1 MQHELDCSGVVTAA
15 PWAERSPRGPVLRND
30 RPIRQN
36 AELDENCG
44 EFSLEPAEEEQG
56 IRLRKCP
63 GALAVTGRG
72 GERDTSL
79 GKADPLP
86 QL

>member
-1 MQHELDCSGVVTAA
+1 M
-15 PWAERSPRGPVLRND
+15 LRND
-30 RPIRQN
+30 RPIRQK

-63 GALAVTGRG
+63 RALAVMGRG
-72 GERDTSL
+72 GERQFL
-79 GKADPLP
+79 REN
-86 QL
+86 